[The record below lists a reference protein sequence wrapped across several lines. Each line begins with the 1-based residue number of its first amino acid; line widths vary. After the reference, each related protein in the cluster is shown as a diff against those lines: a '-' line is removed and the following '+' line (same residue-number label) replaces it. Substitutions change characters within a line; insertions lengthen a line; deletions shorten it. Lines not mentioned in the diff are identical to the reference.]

1 MAKLRFVLRKSC
13 QFSMLIQTA
22 VLYIALRQLFHK
34 ESIGSQHASIYMDH
48 PVALMWQF
56 KYEEV
61 TFIIV
66 FI

>member
-1 MAKLRFVLRKSC
+1 
-13 QFSMLIQTA
+13 MLIQTA

-34 ESIGSQHASIYMDH
+34 ESIGSQHANIYLDH
-48 PVALMWQF
+48 PLALMWQF